1 MIQGILFDAAGTLI
15 EPAEPVAETYAR
27 LLSPY
32 LGPLDPA
39 ALSPEF
45 KRAFMAAGDPDY
57 GAASSGDLAERQW
70 WRKVVEGTVGQEI
83 PDEAFHALF
92 DHYANGEAWRVY
104 PEVEEVLDRCSQ
116 LGLRRGIVSNFDR
129 RLHAILA
136 DIGLCEKFDTI
147 ISSADA
153 SARKPS
159 SAIFSMALSDLDLR
173 ACQALHVGDSLQADF
188 HGARAAGI
196 EAFHLKRPA
205 EDLSC
210 FMNWLGSR
218 LKS

>member
-15 EPAEPVAETYAR
+15 EPTEPVAETYAR

-39 ALSPEF
+39 VLSPRF
-45 KRAFMAAGDPDY
+45 KRAFMAAGDPAY
-57 GAASSGDLAERQW
+57 EGASRGDWAERQW
-70 WRKVVEGTVGQEI
+70 WRKVVEGTLEREI
-83 PDEAFHALF
+83 SDEAFHAVF
-92 DHYANGEAWRVY
+92 DHYADGEAWRVY
-104 PEVEEVLDRCSQ
+104 PEVEDVLDACSQ
-116 LGLRRGIVSNFDR
+116 LGLRCAIVSNFDL
-129 RLHAILA
+129 RLHRIL
-136 DIGLCEKFDTI
+136 DDLDLRPRFDTV

-159 SAIFSMALSDLDLR
+159 AAIFSMALSDLGLR
-173 ACQALHVGDSLQADF
+173 ADQVLHVGDSLQSDL

-205 EDLSC
+205 ENLRC
-210 FMNWLGSR
+210 FMNWAGNR
-218 LKS
+218 LES